1 MSLES
6 FAASL
11 QGTSLSEA
19 LKDASWVV
27 PTMQSVHII
36 MVGVV
41 FVSILMISLRMLGL
55 MRTDE
60 PLDRVWKRFSP
71 FLWSGIVAMAVT
83 GTVLTIAEPVREFM
97 TLSFRLKL
105 ILLVICIGSAA
116 AFGRVALSAAGATST
131 TGAQLPVST
140 GMRAAV
146 WVTLLLWVVIVFL
159 GRAIAYD
166 SSVWGSWSPVESLGG
181 AAT

>member
-11 QGTSLSEA
+11 QATSLSEA

-41 FVSILMISLRMLGL
+41 FVSILMICLRMLGW

-60 PLDRVWKRFSP
+60 PLLRVWKRFSP

-105 ILLVICIGSAA
+105 ILLAICIASAT
-116 AFGRVALSAAGATST
+116 AFGRVARTAAAAVST
-131 TGAQLPVST
+131 TDAQLPLSA
-140 GMRAAV
+140 GLRATV
-146 WVTLLLWVVIVFL
+146 WVTLLLWVAIIFL

-166 SSVWGSWSPVESLGG
+166 DSVWGGWSPVESLGG

>member
-1 MSLES
+1 MSLAS

-11 QGTSLSEA
+11 QSTSLSEA

-27 PTMQSVHII
+27 PTMQSLHII

-41 FVSILMISLRMLGL
+41 FVSILMVSLRMLGW
-55 MRTDE
+55 MRRDE
-60 PLDRVWKRFSP
+60 PLPRVWKRFAP
-71 FLWSGIVAMAVT
+71 FLWSGVLVMAFS
-83 GTVLTIAEPVREFM
+83 GTVLTLAEPVREFM

-105 ILLVICIGSAA
+105 VLLVICIGSAA
-116 AFGRVALSAAGATST
+116 VFGRVARNAAVATSATDVQPPLSAG
-131 TGAQLPVST
+131 V
-140 GMRAAV
+140 RAAV
-146 WVTLLLWVVIVFL
+146 LVTLLLWVAIIFL

-166 SSVWGSWSPVESLGG
+166 DSVWGGWSPVESLGG